1 MTWIVSRKSNNKI
14 KTRKMPSIIFSNF
27 YPILIAF
34 NIVAFE
40 RPPFIEGLAYTSPF
54 VAHLMNTITDD
65 SFSSST

>member
-14 KTRKMPSIIFSNF
+14 KTRKNSSIIFTNF

-40 RPPFIEGLAYTSPF
+40 RPSFIEGLAYT
-54 VAHLMNTITDD
+54 
-65 SFSSST
+65 